1 MKLFIKLAF
10 LAGFDALIVYLQDP
24 NGEMDNLVIRFFTIF
39 FYHIFFSIIVIYLSN
54 LAQNYDN
61 KCKSRID

>member
-39 FYHIFFSIIVIYLSN
+39 F
-54 LAQNYDN
+54 LA
-61 KCKSRID
+61 SL